1 MSQKTVGYCYVFG
14 QQTCEKFDKK
24 GSLLQQTQGGML
36 HSLSPSTAPSSPF
49 FLPATVASR
58 LSSPRYGDAF
68 GVDILGGNG
77 LLQLVQLPGLL
88 QLLHQA
94 LDRLLAPLLLLAVL
108 LALLPAQKSFDDG
121 GSERQN

>member
-1 MSQKTVGYCYVFG
+1 M
-14 QQTCEKFDKK
+14 
-24 GSLLQQTQGGML
+24 
-36 HSLSPSTAPSSPF
+36 PPP
-49 FLPATVASR
+49 PPPR

-68 GVDILGGNG
+68 GVDILGGDG

-108 LALLPAQKSFDDG
+108 LALLPAQESFDDG